1 MNTTQTASTP
11 RETPTIS
18 GRDDIDQ
25 LQYLIDLGAD
35 WFRENVVGNPEE
47 EAQYAWESC
56 FYTQMHDTLLTDTD
70 FTAEALTPDSF
81 DPDAVAY
88 LEYVVNDGVLDF
100 ERHIELHPNEIPDL
114 VLPLDE
120 LRIIHTRLLLTVNAI
135 AAHSAATYYA

>member
-1 MNTTQTASTP
+1 MTENRTS
-11 RETPTIS
+11 EIPTIT
-18 GRDDIDQ
+18 GRNDIDQ

-35 WFRENVVGNPEE
+35 WFRENVLGNPEE

-56 FYTQMHDTLLTDTD
+56 FYTQMHETLLTDTD
-70 FTAEALTPDSF
+70 FTAEVLTPDSF

-88 LEYVVNDGVLDF
+88 LEYVVNDGALDF
-100 ERHIELHPNEIPDL
+100 ERHLELHPNEIPDL

-120 LRIIHTRLLLTVNAI
+120 MRTIHTRLLLKANTI

>member
-1 MNTTQTASTP
+1 
-11 RETPTIS
+11 
-18 GRDDIDQ
+18 
-25 LQYLIDLGAD
+25 
-35 WFRENVVGNPEE
+35 
-47 EAQYAWESC
+47 
-56 FYTQMHDTLLTDTD
+56 MHETLLTDTD
-70 FTAEALTPDSF
+70 FTPEVLTPDSF

-120 LRIIHTRLLLTVNAI
+120 MRTIHTRLLLKANAI

>member
-1 MNTTQTASTP
+1 MNQTPTTP
-11 RETPTIS
+11 REIPTIS
-18 GRDDIDQ
+18 GRADIDQ
-25 LQYLIDLGAD
+25 LEYLIRLGAD

-56 FYTQMHDTLLTDTD
+56 FYTQMNETLLTETD
-70 FTAEALTPDSF
+70 FTAETLTPDSF

-100 ERHIELHPNEIPDL
+100 ERNLKIYPNEIDDL

-120 LRIIHTRLLLTVNAI
+120 MRTIHTRLLLKANAI
-135 AAHSAATYYA
+135 AAYSAATYYD